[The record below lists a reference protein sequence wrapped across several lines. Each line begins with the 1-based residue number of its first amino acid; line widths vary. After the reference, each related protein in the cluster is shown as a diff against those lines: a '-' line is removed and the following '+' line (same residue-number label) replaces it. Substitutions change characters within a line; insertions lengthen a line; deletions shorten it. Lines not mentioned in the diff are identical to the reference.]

1 MSDKEQQQSINSKN
15 NFGLFFVFADV
26 LFVINS
32 YYFVISLFYN
42 DSLFI
47 SLEQLT
53 LDGIMNSIN
62 IMSPCLNLA
71 FNIF

>member
-1 MSDKEQQQSINSKN
+1 MS
-15 NFGLFFVFADV
+15 F
-26 LFVINS
+26 FVINS

-47 SLEQLT
+47 NLKKFT

-62 IMSPCLNLA
+62 IMSLCLNLA
-71 FNIF
+71 FNIFIYIYL